1 MIKSYE
7 RLKKQ
12 NKERIRVPRTV
23 QDTIPVD
30 SVYKDGI
37 FRSGNRY
44 TKSYRFLDINYK
56 IASGEDKNNLFLTY
70 SDLLN
75 SFDPSVMTKI
85 TINNRKV
92 DIKKFKEKVVAIN
105 RVAKVVKG
113 GRNFRFSAVVVVG
126 DENGHVG
133 IGNGKAAEVPDAI
146 KKAIEDAKKNL
157 IEVPIVGTTVP
168 HEYLGTFGSASVLI
182 KPGAEGSGLIAGGSV
197 RPILELAGYRDIKTK
212 VIGTNNPRNVGYAT
226 MNALEN
232 MATAESIAKKRGK
245 KVEEI

>member
-1 MIKSYE
+1 MEEKTME
-7 RLKKQ
+7 
-12 NKERIRVPRTV
+12 
-23 QDTIPVD
+23 
-30 SVYKDGI
+30 
-37 FRSGNRY
+37 
-44 TKSYRFLDINYK
+44 
-56 IASGEDKNNLFLTY
+56 
-70 SDLLN
+70 
-75 SFDPSVMTKI
+75 
-85 TINNRKV
+85 
-92 DIKKFKEKVVAIN
+92 FKEKVVAIN

-232 MATAESIAKKRGK
+232 MSTAEEIAKKRGK
-245 KVEEI
+245 KVEEIL